1 MKDVQA
7 LKNSFAYVMKSIKKD
22 KTLLPIT
29 DSLKNKTYIVAGSSR
44 GIGFNIAK
52 KIAMNG
58 GKVTIVGK
66 SMYPNPKL
74 GGTVYTAA
82 DEINDIVKRPACL
95 PIVCDTRVYN
105 QIDFAVKETLDVH
118 GSIDGLVLNA
128 SALILRDTDTIYE
141 KEVNLMSDV
150 NINGSF
156 LFGKRC
162 LEEMKDNH
170 SGHIISIAPPIEMLY
185 DDDWWVN
192 HVYYSMSKFNMT
204 LMNKFWN
211 KEFPNISCNTLWP
224 RTTIATAPVRNI
236 LGGDAMM
243 KVSRRTDIMGD
254 AALAIFKSDP
264 SLCNGK
270 NYIDDEVIASLDMDI
285 DSYRVDEHIKE
296 KDLMPDFFC

>member
-1 MKDVQA
+1 MKDINA
-7 LKNSFAYVMKSIKKD
+7 LKNSFGYVMKSIKKD
-22 KTLLPIT
+22 KTLSPIT
-29 DSLKNKTYIVAGSSR
+29 DSLKGKTYIVAGSSR

-66 SMYPNPKL
+66 SMYQHPKL
-74 GGTVYTAA
+74 RGTVYTAA

-128 SALILRDTDTIYE
+128 SALILDDTCYLRENDIR
-141 KEVNLMSDV
+141 LMSEV

-162 LEEMKDNH
+162 LEEMRDNEN
-170 SGHIISIAPPIEMLY
+170 GHIISIAPPIEMLY
-185 DDDWWVN
+185 ENDWWVN

-211 KEFPNISCNTLWP
+211 EEFPHIACNTLWP
-224 RTTIATAPVRNI
+224 RTTIATAPVKNI

-243 KVSRRTDIMGD
+243 KVSRRADIMGD
-254 AALAIFKSDP
+254 AALAILKSDS

-270 NYIDDEVIASLDMDI
+270 NFIDDEVIVSLDMDVEK
-285 DSYRVDEHIKE
+285 YRVDEHIKE